1 LKKHG
6 QEELIVEKR
15 ARWVGALLATLGAV
29 LMALSGVLGS
39 GSL

>member
-1 LKKHG
+1 MKKHG
-6 QEELIVEKR
+6 QDELIIEKR
-15 ARWVGALLATLGAV
+15 ARWVGVWLAILGAV